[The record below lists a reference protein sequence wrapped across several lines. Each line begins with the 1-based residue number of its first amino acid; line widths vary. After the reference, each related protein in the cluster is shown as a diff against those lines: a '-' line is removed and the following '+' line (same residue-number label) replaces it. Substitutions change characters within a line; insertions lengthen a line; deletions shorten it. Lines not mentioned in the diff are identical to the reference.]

1 MTLGENCSRELSD
14 DCILRVAKINITVTN
29 NIPARRLFRSEAGW
43 IHMIHDEEKVL
54 DSEFAEIVE
63 LMKTM
68 FEIEEEEEEEEEK
81 KEDDEQN

>member
-1 MTLGENCSRELSD
+1 
-14 DCILRVAKINITVTN
+14 
-29 NIPARRLFRSEAGW
+29 
-43 IHMIHDEEKVL
+43 MIHDEEKVL